1 MSNGK
6 PVSIADQ
13 LSFQKFESK
22 LDSCRRFTTN
32 GTRGTVIDL
41 VVFVSSNGSILASR
55 SENPASNCIA
65 KALKNLKL
73 QADKSRL
80 VKVAFKLQGS
90 PHPYPSIYLESQQ
103 SPWDND
109 WKELRFD
116 ARTCLKKYS
125 PNQASI
131 DLSWYTKSNLKTP
144 TIGISGSKGMTSSE
158 ENCIVNKMRAARS
171 TKATS
176 QTILGGL
183 TLSFEGYRPSSQSQR
198 PTATTYLGY
207 ELEVDAEGVGSS
219 KLQLKTKPVPDLRIR
234 TVPSLTSAGQTV
246 SVESFI
252 RGPEFGQ
259 DLPKRISITH
269 PDGEVTHHLLDSTT
283 RKAHPRCLKRKG
295 GIPLSF

>member
-1 MSNGK
+1 MQHFGK
-6 PVSIADQ
+6 P
-13 LSFQKFESK
+13 FRES
-22 LDSCRRFTTN
+22 S
-32 GTRGTVIDL
+32 V
-41 VVFVSSNGSILASR
+41 
-55 SENPASNCIA
+55 NCIA

-90 PHPYPSIYLESQQ
+90 PHPYPSIYFWESQQ

-131 DLSWYTKSNLKTP
+131 DLSWYTKSNSKTP

-183 TLSFEGYRPSSQSQR
+183 TLSFEGYRPSSQLQR

-246 SVESFI
+246 SVEFI
-252 RGPEFGQ
+252 RGPNFRTFLNASA
-259 DLPKRISITH
+259 LPTPTVKSHIISWTRQPESAFKVPEKEGWYTTELLIPAALLCSAIPKSKGRHQHFHQKLQARH
-269 PDGEVTHHLLDSTT
+269 PCQLEH
-283 RKAHPRCLKRKG
+283 
-295 GIPLSF
+295 